1 MPIVSS
7 FQLWMNINNV
17 NFNKL
22 VIRLYPRI
30 LEQDCRHHGWRQRGR
45 ALQISITHPS
55 KQLLLNKQL
64 LWLRIRLFSRD
75 NIHGI
80 TSTYHLVLI
89 SSFIQFSSK
98 FELCLENQSC
108 SIKVDVRISAQIRY
122 WLIDIT
128 QVGLTLHWTIHE
140 YNYCSLI
147 LR

>member
-1 MPIVSS
+1 MTR
-7 FQLWMNINNV
+7 INVFYGNV
-17 NFNKL
+17 NFNKI

-30 LEQDCRHHGWRQRGR
+30 LEQDYRHHGWRQRGR
-45 ALQISITHPS
+45 ALQMSITHPS

-64 LWLRIRLFSRD
+64 LWFWIRLVSRD
-75 NIHGI
+75 DIHDI
-80 TSTYHLVLI
+80 TSTSYLVLI
-89 SSFIQFSSK
+89 SSFIQFSSR

-108 SIKVDVRISAQIRY
+108 TIKVDVRISAQTRC

-128 QVGLTLHWTIHE
+128 RVGLTLHWIIHE